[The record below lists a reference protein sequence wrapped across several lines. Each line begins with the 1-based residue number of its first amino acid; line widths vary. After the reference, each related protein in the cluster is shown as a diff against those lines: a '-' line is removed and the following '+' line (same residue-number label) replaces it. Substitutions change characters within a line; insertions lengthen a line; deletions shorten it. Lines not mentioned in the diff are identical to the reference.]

1 MTQMRRT
8 ITKEVYDRAM
18 TNHGYITSAD
28 QYEVFTTDEIY
39 GYGVYSP
46 AVAKEGDE
54 YIVNF
59 MRGNSCE

>member
-1 MTQMRRT
+1 MTKMRRT

-18 TNHGYITSAD
+18 TNHGYIASAD
-28 QYEVFTTDEIY
+28 LHTVFTVDEIY

-46 AVAKEGDE
+46 AVAKEDDE

>member
-1 MTQMRRT
+1 MTQMKRT
-8 ITKEVYDRAM
+8 ITKEVYDRAVA
-18 TNHGYITSAD
+18 NKGYITSAD

-39 GYGVYSP
+39 GYGVYC
-46 AVAKEGDE
+46 AKVEKEADQ

>member
-18 TNHGYITSAD
+18 TNKGYITSAD
-28 QYEVFTTDEIY
+28 QYEVFTVDEIY

-46 AVAKEGDE
+46 AVEKEGDK

>member
-1 MTQMRRT
+1 MTQMKRT
-8 ITKEVYDRAM
+8 ITKEVYDRAI

-39 GYGVYSP
+39 GYGVYC
-46 AVAKEGDE
+46 AKVEKEADQ